1 MAMQPKLWNANELST
16 ELGVTY
22 RTAHARLANVKPAE
36 IRGNRRLYRLTDA
49 VPAILGY
56 RSNGGHAPVESVDSI
71 AARAGGPFSVTRS
84 PVDEAVCVVLTM
96 LASRLPAEVAVAAV
110 RAGAS
115 AELANEIFK
124 AVAIRT
130 CAIADELVE
139 ELGIVWA
146 SPSHFD
152 LPPVPDWDA
161 LVSPNSA

>member
-71 AARAGGPFSVTRS
+71 AARAGGPFSLS
-84 PVDEAVCVVLTM
+84 ENPVDEALATVLVM
-96 LASRLPAEVAVAAV
+96 LAGRLPAEVGATVI
-110 RAGAS
+110 RAGAPV
-115 AELANEIFK
+115 ELAEEIFK
-124 AVAIRT
+124 GFGIRA
-130 CAIADELVE
+130 CVMVDEFAE
-139 ELGIVWA
+139 ELGITWA
-146 SPSHFD
+146 SASHFD
-152 LPPVPDWDA
+152 LPPAPDWDA
-161 LVSPNSA
+161 LVSQNSA